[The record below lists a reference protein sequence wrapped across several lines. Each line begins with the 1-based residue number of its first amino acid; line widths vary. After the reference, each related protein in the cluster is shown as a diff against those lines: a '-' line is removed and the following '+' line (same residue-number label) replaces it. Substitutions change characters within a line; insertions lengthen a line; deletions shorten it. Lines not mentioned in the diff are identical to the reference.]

1 MADSSAAA
9 SKATV
14 KKAKAAKKAKRPNVF
29 ARIGLFIKQMF
40 VEMRK
45 VVAPNRK
52 ELWNWSIAV
61 SIFVVILMLLVTALD
76 FGLGKLMLLIFG

>member
-1 MADSSAAA
+1 MAASSAKA
-9 SKATV
+9 SKR
-14 KKAKAAKKAKRPNVF
+14 AAKTKRPNVF

-45 VVAPNRK
+45 VVAPTRK
-52 ELWNWSIAV
+52 ELWNWSVAV
-61 SIFVVILMLLVTALD
+61 FIFVVLLMLLVTALD

>member
-1 MADSSAAA
+1 MADSTAKAAK
-9 SKATV
+9 S
-14 KKAKAAKKAKRPNVF
+14 KAAKKAKRPNVF

-52 ELWNWSIAV
+52 ELWNWSVAV
-61 SIFVVILMLLVTALD
+61 FIFVVLLMLLVTALD